1 MGIMY
6 VCRNF
11 AVQKMKK
18 TLLPL
23 HIEILALSENRT
35 GVIAVFLAD
44 PHEIFKK
51 NLTYHILSRF

>member
-1 MGIMY
+1 M
-6 VCRNF
+6 
-11 AVQKMKK
+11 QWEKK

-23 HIEILALSENRT
+23 HIEILALSENRS

-51 NLTYHILSRF
+51 KNLTSHILSRF